1 MESQLQKAL
10 EFANYSQT
18 LDNQKNILYKQYQD
32 KCYYYENGYA
42 FEVTP
47 ELISFCNFM
56 LAKDKPLVLL
66 DSNKTP
72 VEIEN
77 AQEFIDNIVDVYVQ
91 STNNYIIKYQN
102 FKKDKTVK
110 GLLDQ

>member
-32 KCYYYENGYA
+32 KCYHYENGYA

-66 DSNKTP
+66 ESHRTP
-72 VEIEN
+72 VEIGN
-77 AQEFIDNIVDVYVQ
+77 GQELIDRIGDVYA
-91 STNNYIIKYQN
+91 
-102 FKKDKTVK
+102 
-110 GLLDQ
+110 